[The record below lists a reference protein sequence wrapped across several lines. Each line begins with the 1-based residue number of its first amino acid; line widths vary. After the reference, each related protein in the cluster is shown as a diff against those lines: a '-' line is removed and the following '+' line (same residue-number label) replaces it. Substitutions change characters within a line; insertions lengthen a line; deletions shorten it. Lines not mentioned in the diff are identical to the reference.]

1 MAAPPP
7 PPPPPPPLAACP
19 ANQGLADRLA
29 GLLEALP
36 RLKRYKESWG
46 ATIRRALRS
55 VCDADCAVA
64 TIRDFQKL
72 RRVAASSRLA
82 GVGAWVAGQVHGHF
96 KQAAAPPP
104 AAAAG
109 ASLAAAAGEPHQAS
123 HPAARQRASK
133 PYKPGVGTAPFALL
147 ITLYRRKYEQGDEYM
162 LKEALIDETEA
173 SSLSTRPIR
182 PTRSE
187 GSVGTSS
194 RRIEGSFAH
203 YSGWSSMSLLVSKGL
218 IGKTK
223 RPARYQLTEAG
234 EQLARDCMRQSEDD
248 QFYNLLEAE
257 NSPAATEHGYHS
269 SHTSHDASLQ
279 KAKPK
284 KKRKG
289 TSVLSDLPTGQ
300 HDLLLNENH
309 SRAQATIGKD
319 SSSADCSSPDCLV
332 LGEAS
337 PKATAAHILEAHA
350 VPMSTLHALNG
361 STRAPLPRQESQ
373 PDTQMRSLFMA
384 QSLKQS
390 QSSQEDP
397 YGGYG
402 HLEEQ
407 RGIPPQS
414 QPLLR
419 PAEIQEI
426 MELGYD
432 RGQVLSAM
440 AAITGQGCLPGL
452 SAKETVLEHM
462 LDLEAVPLDQHDDR
476 RATAQGGSSCWQ
488 EQLDSFIAGTNGS
501 SDPEPAQTLSL
512 PPLRLGQ
519 CLTDVYDIIFLLDNR
534 EQYMQLESR
543 ENERNNNLRSRVRHA
558 LETHHVMAV
567 EVISSMCFA
576 FVAHKCFRSKETSIE
591 YVLDFIIE
599 RKSVVD
605 LSCSILGRDNRY
617 MKQKLRMKR
626 SGLTRPMYLV
636 EGNADLMER
645 SEAIKTAC
653 LETEALDNFDIQ
665 RTVDLMDTVR
675 RYGYLTRAVKDRY
688 SHKQGGSSQVPV
700 CMTFAQF
707 EQRVKDFE
715 RRRISDVFALML
727 LQVNGVTEDIAQ
739 GITRSYPTVHALVKA
754 YMAREGDQAAQEKL
768 LVGIPYQGK
777 KDKSITETVSRK
789 VFTTFWSRK

>member
-7 PPPPPPPLAACP
+7 PPPPIAACP

-29 GLLEALP
+29 GLLESLP
-36 RLKRYKESWG
+36 RQERYKESWG

-55 VCDADCAVA
+55 VCDADGAVA

-72 RRVAASSRLA
+72 RRAPASSRLECR

-96 KQAAAPPP
+96 KQAVAPPP

-109 ASLAAAAGEPHQAS
+109 ASSAAAAGEPHQAS
-123 HPAARQRASK
+123 HPAARQRANK

-147 ITLYRRKYEQGDEYM
+147 VTLYRRKYEQGDEYM
-162 LKEALIDETEA
+162 LKEALVDETEA
-173 SSLSTRPIR
+173 SNLTNRPIR
-182 PTRSE
+182 PTTSE

-194 RRIEGSFAH
+194 RHIEGSFAH

-234 EQLARDCMRQSEDD
+234 EKLARDCMRRSEDD
-248 QFYNLLEAE
+248 QFYHLLESE
-257 NSPAATEHGYHS
+257 KSPAATEHSGDK
-269 SHTSHDASLQ
+269 SHDASSR

-289 TSVLSDLPTGQ
+289 SVLSDLPTGQ
-300 HDLLLNENH
+300 HDLLLNKNH
-309 SRAQATIGKD
+309 STAQATIGKD
-319 SSSADCSSPDCLV
+319 SSNPDCSSPDCLV
-332 LGEAS
+332 LEEALAQAS
-337 PKATAAHILEAHA
+337 AGHILDSHA
-350 VPMSTLHALNG
+350 VPTSTLHALHG
-361 STRAPLPRQESQ
+361 STRAPLPSQESQ
-373 PDTQMRSLFMA
+373 PDTQTRSMSMA
-384 QSLKQS
+384 HSLKES
-390 QSSQEDP
+390 QPLQAENP
-397 YGGYG
+397 YEGLG

-407 RGIPPQS
+407 SGVPLQS

-419 PAEIQEI
+419 PAEIEEI
-426 MELGYD
+426 MELGYN

-452 SAKETVLEHM
+452 SAKETVLEYM
-462 LDLEAVPLDQHDDR
+462 LDLQAVPLDQHDDR
-476 RATAQGGSSCWQ
+476 TATAQGESACWQ
-488 EQLDSFIAGTNGS
+488 EQLGDNPLPRAL
-501 SDPEPAQTLSL
+501 EHPAVLASK
-512 PPLRLGQ
+512 
-519 CLTDVYDIIFLLDNR
+519 CLADVYDIIFLLDNR
-534 EQYMQLESR
+534 EQYMQLDRRES
-543 ENERNNNLRSRVRHA
+543 ERHTNLRSRVRDA

-567 EVISSMCFA
+567 EERTLPAGDCLWIA
-576 FVAHKCFRSKETSIE
+576 RSKETSIE
-591 YVLDFIIE
+591 YVLDFIIK

-636 EGNADLMER
+636 EGNPDLMER

-665 RTVDLMDTVR
+665 RTGDLMDTVR

-688 SHKQGGSSQVPV
+688 SRNQGGSSQAPES
-700 CMTFAQF
+700 MTFAQF

-727 LQVNGVTEDIAQ
+727 LQVNGVTDDIAQ
-739 GITRSYPTVHALVKA
+739 GITRSYPTVHSLVKA
-754 YMAREGDQAAQEKL
+754 YMAREGDQAAQERL

-777 KDKSITETVSRK
+777 KDKSISETVSRK
-789 VFTTFWSRK
+789 VFTSFWSCK